1 MNTAEFIYL
10 LNNPESTS
18 SSQSLELESVLKEY
32 PYFQCAR
39 SLYLKSLHLQNNFKF
54 NSQLKLTAVHTTDRS
69 ILFDFIH
76 SEDFKIISQKQ
87 KTEEQEALTDLE
99 NDPISNQNFEIEAE
113 TVHENENTEAVSV
126 DSINQSEV
134 VNPNTETIL
143 SEDIIPESPLE
154 KSVLDSILIA
164 NEKKI
169 NEEETVA
176 TDIPAIQLENPLEKS
191 ILSSIE
197 KAAGDEH
204 VSQSNHDVFK
214 EKTSWLEDN
223 LDYEVPAIVEVK
235 IDSNVENNENSS
247 HTTEEISH
255 TTEDVKSATLSF
267 QQWLQISKIKPIER
281 SELVVPKT
289 ENEVEKE
296 NTDQPILADATTDTP
311 TELVETTEEKA
322 PLKDTKMDLIDKFIE
337 TNPKIAPVKDNI
349 PPPSYIAKKPDSP
362 YLMTETLA
370 KIYLE
375 QKKYTKAIQAYEILI
390 LKYPEKS
397 SLFAD
402 RILDIKELQQNN
414 NR

>member
-1 MNTAEFIYL
+1 MY
-10 LNNPESTS
+10 
-18 SSQSLELESVLKEY
+18 
-32 PYFQCAR
+32 R
-39 SLYLKSLHLQNNFKF
+39 
-54 NSQLKLTAVHTTDRS
+54 
-69 ILFDFIH
+69 
-76 SEDFKIISQKQ
+76 
-87 KTEEQEALTDLE
+87 
-99 NDPISNQNFEIEAE
+99 NQIMTF
-113 TVHENENTEAVSV
+113 S
-126 DSINQSEV
+126 
-134 VNPNTETIL
+134 
-143 SEDIIPESPLE
+143 
-154 KSVLDSILIA
+154 
-164 NEKKI
+164 KK
-169 NEEETVA
+169 
-176 TDIPAIQLENPLEKS
+176 
-191 ILSSIE
+191 
-197 KAAGDEH
+197 
-204 VSQSNHDVFK
+204 
-214 EKTSWLEDN
+214 KTSWLEDN

-289 ENEVEKE
+289 ENKVEKE

-402 RILDIKELQQNN
+402 RILVIKELQQNN